1 MFARRIDLVYN
12 PACEGSVPDVLAW
25 PCPETVLSNSCVW
38 EWQEQ
43 VEQAQSML
51 HELLGAVAELSG
63 VDLPGMA
70 KGTQREGDSSRRLPH
85 LAI

>member
-38 EWQEQ
+38 E
-43 VEQAQSML
+43 
-51 HELLGAVAELSG
+51 
-63 VDLPGMA
+63 
-70 KGTQREGDSSRRLPH
+70 GDGLRFVS
-85 LAI
+85 AISDIDRVLTHR